1 MATEKRSLIWI
12 PIVLALLGWVFA
24 YFSPLYHE
32 WRKQPDIMAEYYEID
47 FVQFK
52 ATRFEVTNTGKGEA
66 KLTQCLLPRFIF
78 PGGGEPCSTRV
89 WDFSPH
95 HVRYTLDDLQN
106 RRILSIFHLSPGETF
121 SFSVYTGCFE
131 SIREYYAL
139 KPTISFQDLLSGVK
153 VMFDQNDITLVE
165 NKGKK
170 EKNRGSK
177 KTPSTPAEG

>member
-32 WRKQPDIMAEYYEID
+32 WRKQPKITAEYYEID
-47 FVQFK
+47 FVHFK
-52 ATRFEVTNTGKGEA
+52 ATRFEITNTGKGEA

-106 RRILSIFHLSPGETF
+106 RRILNIFHLPPQETF
-121 SFSVYTGCFE
+121 SFSVYKGCFE
-131 SIREYYAL
+131 TIREYYEL
-139 KPTISFQDLLSGVK
+139 RPSVSFQNLLSGVK
-153 VMFDQNDITLVE
+153 ISFEQTDVPLTE
-165 NKGKK
+165 NKEKA
-170 EKNRGSK
+170 EKNKSNK
-177 KTPSTPAEG
+177 KKPSTPVGG